1 MPDSETDSLPVVPKP
16 AGTTSAL
23 PADVETS
30 VDSETSSSIPAI
42 TFQGNSYDL
51 VSVVGVTI
59 GGITLLSCATCNL
72 GFYCLPLLPIILG
85 AIGLVAAKDS
95 VDPERTKFLSWISL
109 GSGAVILLLILLF
122 VAAYIILIAFAV
134 ATESGNGF

>member
-16 AGTTSAL
+16 AGASLEGEAGQ
-23 PADVETS
+23 ETS
-30 VDSETSSSIPAI
+30 VEFETYSSTPAI

-59 GGITLLSCATCNL
+59 GGITLLSCATCKL

-95 VDPERTKFLSWISL
+95 VDPERTKLLSWISL
-109 GSGAVILLLILLF
+109 GSGAIILLLILLF
-122 VAAYIILIAFAV
+122 VAAYIILIVFAV
-134 ATESGNGF
+134 ATEGSSGF